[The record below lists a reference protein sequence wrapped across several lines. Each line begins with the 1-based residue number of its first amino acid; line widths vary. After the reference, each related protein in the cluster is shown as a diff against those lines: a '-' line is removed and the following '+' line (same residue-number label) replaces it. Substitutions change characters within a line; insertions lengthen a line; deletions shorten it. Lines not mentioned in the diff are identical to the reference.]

1 MKQENEEIK
10 KEFNDKLKDIEK
22 IDESKKK
29 LINAICYTVA
39 IVLFVCVLIGTVV
52 SIKNY
57 LDAKR
62 QQEERNRVPSI
73 TFKKVD

>member
-1 MKQENEEIK
+1 MEHEEIK

-29 LINAICYTVA
+29 LINTLCYTVA
-39 IVLFVCVLIGTVV
+39 IILFLCVLMGTII

-57 LDAKR
+57 LDAKK
-62 QQEERNRVPSI
+62 QQESNNNVPSV

>member
-1 MKQENEEIK
+1 MEQEVIK

-29 LINAICYTVA
+29 LINTLCYTVA
-39 IVLFVCVLIGTVV
+39 IILFVCVLIGTVI

-57 LDAKR
+57 LDAKK
-62 QQEERNRVPSI
+62 QQEKNNNVPTV